1 MPQKNYSFFI
11 YERPGFQ
18 IAAAMLDEKKILL
31 KAPLLQISS
40 TQIRKMIS
48 DKKSIRYLVPD
59 IVMEEIKNQQYY
71 NSK

>member
-1 MPQKNYSFFI
+1 
-11 YERPGFQ
+11 
-18 IAAAMLDEKKILL
+18 MLDEKKILL